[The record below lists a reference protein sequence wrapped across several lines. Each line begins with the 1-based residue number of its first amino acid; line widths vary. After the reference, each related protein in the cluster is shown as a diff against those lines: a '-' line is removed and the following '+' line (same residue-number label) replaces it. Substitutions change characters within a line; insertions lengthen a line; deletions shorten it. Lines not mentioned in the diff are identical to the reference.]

1 MSFPLDKRGPLFRSK
16 KKKPD
21 YLHKFYH
28 GVLCLQFYI
37 QKIHKTSF
45 VQRQRRQSGNVIS
58 EQRVTVVLTDK
69 PHWRWKAQSH
79 STAEDLKTKRFAII
93 QTGADV
99 TKEA

>member
-1 MSFPLDKRGPLFRSK
+1 M
-16 KKKPD
+16 
-21 YLHKFYH
+21 
-28 GVLCLQFYI
+28 
-37 QKIHKTSF
+37 
-45 VQRQRRQSGNVIS
+45 QRQRRQSGNVIS